1 MSNTPTI
8 TMRLDPELKDEA
20 MTILEPLGLSLTG
33 AVNIFLKAVVRERGL
48 PFEMKTKRVKEVS
61 NGY

>member
-33 AVNIFLKAVVRERGL
+33 AVNIFLKAVVREQGL

-61 NGY
+61 KGY